1 MKEYE
6 IASAWHFGKAP
17 GNRDGHT
24 ISFAHFVIRE
34 SFGGARQF
42 HGFLRRFCNGK
53 LLGEFKAFVSHHIV
67 RCKRLG
73 VCYNQAH
80 AATSWIQ

>member
-1 MKEYE
+1 
-6 IASAWHFGKAP
+6 
-17 GNRDGHT
+17 
-24 ISFAHFVIRE
+24 
-34 SFGGARQF
+34 
-42 HGFLRRFCNGK
+42 LRRFCNGK